1 MRRSHKNK
9 TLSVTGT
16 DRALEMAFYSTYF
29 NNNEQQFQF
38 TKCRFFGFLADAK
51 LSRFRL
57 PFAKNW
63 RETL

>member
-1 MRRSHKNK
+1 
-9 TLSVTGT
+9 
-16 DRALEMAFYSTYF
+16 MAFYSTYF